1 MNRLRKAIWNAFHA
15 PPAWQTPPNKR
26 PPPPRALARPAG
38 LLLGSDKPRPSL
50 GVPKG
55 TPDPPYLHTLGLAAA
70 PGPQRRHWPSRDG
83 FVAKKK
89 RGLGVGIADPKWAG
103 LSHETM
109 NPMRG
114 AGVSI
119 HRPNRVGSYM
129 NRNTYVIPYFM
140 CDIMISPALDSSCMI
155 RAAARL
161 QRARP
166 HSRSTYTQTGDH
178 TKEMTQNQ
186 STMDAENNACRISG

>member
-1 MNRLRKAIWNAFHA
+1 MGLDCLGRPWGKVPKWSNRLRKATWNAFHA
-15 PPAWQTPPNKR
+15 PLAWQTPPNKR
-26 PPPPRALARPAG
+26 PPPPHTPACPAG

-114 AGVSI
+114 SGEGLC
-119 HRPNRVGSYM
+119 RPNRVGTPM
-129 NRNTYVIPYFM
+129 GKNTYRADFVPKAPNKNRTS
-140 CDIMISPALDSSCMI
+140 SPLE
-155 RAAARL
+155 
-161 QRARP
+161 QF
-166 HSRSTYTQTGDH
+166 
-178 TKEMTQNQ
+178 
-186 STMDAENNACRISG
+186 

>member
-83 FVAKKK
+83 FVVKKK

-114 AGVSI
+114 SGEGLC
-119 HRPNRVGSYM
+119 RPNRVGSYM
-129 NRNTYVIPYFM
+129 KRNMHMIANFMYSISRAHDGRVRRYV
-140 CDIMISPALDSSCMI
+140 

-161 QRARP
+161 QCPRP
-166 HSRSTYTQTGDH
+166 HSRSTCTRTGDH
-178 TKEMTQNQ
+178 TKSIPKNQ
-186 STMDAENNACRISG
+186 STMDSINNAIEISG